1 MSGPDFVDTR
11 PQEYEAPHLV
21 DVMLLLEGT
30 YPYVA
35 GGVSSW
41 VSQMIRGFPQL
52 RFHIVFIGSREQD
65 YGKPRYEIPD
75 NVVAITHQYLF
86 SDTLLPPPEELRG
99 DPPTADLVDSLH
111 VLLRE
116 GQDRDSR
123 SELLRISLQAMRDK
137 LDLNYFLHS
146 QDSWSYIA
154 SQYEARCTDPSFV
167 DYFWTVR
174 TMHTPIW
181 TLATLARE
189 LPPANVYHS
198 VSTGYAGYLGAILSR
213 MHDKPLVLSEHGIYT
228 KERRIELFSSTW
240 IHDNTPMLERT
251 AGDAGYFRQLWIRL
265 FESFGRM
272 CYDSADPVVALYE
285 ANRMRQIADGA
296 DPLTTCCIPNGID
309 LEAYA
314 AARALRPADPPP
326 VMCLI
331 GRVVPIK
338 DVKTFIR
345 AVRVARNRLPGI
357 QGWIAGPQ
365 DEDPDYVRECRE
377 LAESLQLGEN
387 LRFLGFQRTAELLPK
402 VGLVVLS
409 SISEGLPLVL
419 LEGFAAGVPAVTT
432 DVGSCRQLLLGLGP
446 EDEALGAAGSLVG
459 IADAQSLGVECAA
472 LLGDPARWRAA
483 SASAMARVERY
494 YTQELMFDLYRAV
507 YQDALER
514 SVARAAGAADEVGA
528 LATVLRGEP
537 MPGAREEAQD
547 TGAFEALDLDLDT
560 GMPAPRRADEA

>member
-1 MSGPDFVDTR
+1 MSRVDFVDTQ
-11 PQEYEAPHLV
+11 PQGYEAPSLV

-41 VSQMIRGFPQL
+41 VHQMVRGFAHL
-52 RFHIVFIGSREQD
+52 RFHIVFIGAREQD
-65 YGKPRYEIPD
+65 YGKPRYEVPD
-75 NVVAITHQYLF
+75 NVVAITHHYLF
-86 SDTLLPPPEELRG
+86 SQTLLPPPVQRRG
-99 DPPTADLVDSLH
+99 DPGTADLVDSLH

-123 SELLRISLQAMRDK
+123 SELLRRSLEAMGDK
-137 LDLNYFLHS
+137 LDLAYFLHS
-146 QDSWSYIA
+146 GDSWSYIA
-154 SQYEARCTDPSFV
+154 SEYESRCTDPSFV

-181 TLATLARE
+181 TLAELART
-189 LPPANVYHS
+189 LPAATVYHS

-213 MHDKPLVLSEHGIYT
+213 MHDKPLILSEHGIYT

-240 IHDNTPMLERT
+240 ISDNTPMLERN
-251 AGDAGYFRQLWIRL
+251 AGDAGYLRQLWIRL
-265 FESFGRM
+265 FESLGRM
-272 CYDSADPVVALYE
+272 CYDSADPVVSLYE
-285 ANRMRQIADGA
+285 ANRIRQIADGA
-296 DPLTTCCIPNGID
+296 DPATTCSIPNGID
-309 LEAYA
+309 LKAYA
-314 AARALRPADPPP
+314 GARAARPEQVPQ

-345 AVRVARNRLPGI
+345 AVRVARNRLPTI
-357 QGWIAGPQ
+357 EGWIAGPQ

-377 LAESLQLGEN
+377 LAESLQLGEH

-446 EDEALGAAGSLVG
+446 EDEALGAAGQLVG

-472 LLGDPARWRAA
+472 LLGDAQRWRAA
-483 SASAMARVERY
+483 SAAAVARVERY
-494 YTQELMFDLYRAV
+494 YTQDLMFDLYRSV

-514 SVARAAGAADEVGA
+514 SVARASGQRDQVGA

-537 MPGAREEAQD
+537 MPDEADEAEASD
-547 TGAFEALDLDLDT
+547 TFEALDLDIGAPDT
-560 GMPAPRRADEA
+560 AWPEAG

>member
-1 MSGPDFVDTR
+1 MTPADFADTR
-11 PQEYEAPHLV
+11 PQGYESPERV

-41 VSQMIRGFPQL
+41 VHQMIRGFAHL

-65 YGKPRYEIPD
+65 YGKPRYPVPD

-86 SDTLLPPPEELRG
+86 SQSLLPPPAQQRG
-99 DPPTADLVDSLH
+99 DPGTADLVDSLH

-116 GQDRDSR
+116 GQDRESR
-123 SELLRISLQAMRDK
+123 SELLRRSLDAMADK
-137 LDLNYFLHS
+137 LDLDYFLHS

-154 SQYEARCTDPSFV
+154 SEYEARCTDPSFV

-181 TLATLARE
+181 TLAELARG
-189 LPPANVYHS
+189 LPAATVYHS

-240 IHDNTPMLERT
+240 ISDNTPLLERT

-265 FESFGRM
+265 FESLGRM
-272 CYDSADPVVALYE
+272 CYDSADPVISLYE
-285 ANRMRQIADGA
+285 ANRIRQIADGA
-296 DPLTTCCIPNGID
+296 DPLTTCSIPNGID
-309 LEAYA
+309 LQAYA
-314 AARALRPADPPP
+314 PARDARPAQPPL

-345 AVRVARNRLPGI
+345 AVRVARNRLPAI
-357 QGWIAGPQ
+357 EGWIAGPQ
-365 DEDPDYVRECRE
+365 DEDPEYVRECIE
-377 LAESLQLGEN
+377 LAESLQLGTQ

-432 DVGSCRQLLLGLGP
+432 DVGACRQLVLGLGAQ
-446 EDEALGAAGSLVG
+446 DEALGAAGRLVG
-459 IADAQSLGVECAA
+459 IADAQSLGVECAT
-472 LLGDPARWRAA
+472 LLSDPERWRAA
-483 SASAMARVERY
+483 SAAAVARVERY
-494 YTQELMFDLYRAV
+494 YTQDLMFDLYRSV

-514 SVARAAGAADEVGA
+514 SVARAGGRRDEVGA

-537 MPGAREEAQD
+537 MPGDAD
-547 TGAFEALDLDLDT
+547 TGGDAEVFEPLDLGAGLPDT
-560 GMPAPRRADEA
+560 AWPRGS